1 MLVVDDDGTSRV
13 ILTAV
18 ARQAGYRVIQATDGV
33 EAVQAFAE
41 HQPDVVLLD
50 VSMPRMD
57 GFEACRQ
64 IRRTDAGQ
72 HVPIIMVTGLDDL
85 GSITRAYES
94 GATDFVSKPIK
105 AELLRHRVRYVHR
118 ASKTTKRL
126 LRAQSRHRAIVSAMP
141 DAMLRVDAHG
151 RIIEFENEW
160 VAERLGLSRLRLGKR
175 LREVISEQEAG
186 ELEQAIERALR
197 TEALHYAEFR
207 LSGARRHWDFEARIA
222 MSGPDEAF
230 IILRDVTE
238 RKAAEAAMHRLA
250 YQDPLTGA
258 ANRQSFMEILARE
271 IERANATARTMAV
284 LFLDLDGFKPVNDQF
299 GHAVG
304 DRVLRGA
311 VERIRQALRTV
322 DVVARL
328 GGDEFTVLLTDA
340 HQVQHVQIV
349 AARIIEAI
357 AVPFSIDTHQLNI
370 SASVGIAFFPA
381 SATEPAALLQCADAA
396 MYKAKQRGKNRFW
409 LHNSTAQG

>member
-1 MLVVDDDGTSRV
+1 
-13 ILTAV
+13 
-18 ARQAGYRVIQATDGV
+18 
-33 EAVQAFAE
+33 
-41 HQPDVVLLD
+41 
-50 VSMPRMD
+50 
-57 GFEACRQ
+57 
-64 IRRTDAGQ
+64 
-72 HVPIIMVTGLDDL
+72 
-85 GSITRAYES
+85 
-94 GATDFVSKPIK
+94 
-105 AELLRHRVRYVHR
+105 
-118 ASKTTKRL
+118 
-126 LRAQSRHRAIVSAMP
+126 MP

-258 ANRQSFMEILARE
+258 ANRQSFMEILVRE